1 MSNVESVSK
10 FVIHELR
17 KLERDLLEERESG
30 VGGVSVEHQIM
41 MLVDHEEVFWLM
53 KNPQFVQVLLSD
65 NLILF
70 VVVSLDNCRDLMSNP
85 SFKTFH

>member
-1 MSNVESVSK
+1 MALLKKYIYKKVVKYLRIYSSHRRIVQSMSNVESVSK

-41 MLVDHEEVFWLM
+41 MLVDHEEVF
-53 KNPQFVQVLLSD
+53 
-65 NLILF
+65 
-70 VVVSLDNCRDLMSNP
+70 
-85 SFKTFH
+85 

>member
-53 KNPQFVQVLLSD
+53 KNSQFVQVLLSD
-65 NLILF
+65 NLILI
-70 VVVSLDNCRDLMSNP
+70 VVVSLEDCRDSMSNP
-85 SFKTFH
+85 PFQTFH